1 MFAAP
6 EFPGD
11 EQRTHRARLFNICYL
26 SCNGWLLLVLAGNIM
41 GGRIPTPM
49 NFVLGGAMIVG
60 LAPYLWARLVRLE
73 TGAAMWLA
81 YAFTMATVGM
91 ATLGTIRAPSLGF
104 FLILVVSSGLV
115 FGRRMML
122 AMIVLSSMAVAG
134 LIWAENQ
141 HWLPIPDYRVGVTQ
155 WVTAAGFFAWMGG
168 VTMAA
173 TRQIRHA
180 LARAE
185 REVEERRRAEHE
197 LRESNRQLE
206 EALGRVKTL
215 SGLLPMCAWCHKVR
229 EDEGYW
235 SQLESYL
242 AARTDATI
250 THSICPQCREKHF
263 PVCTKV

>member
-1 MFAAP
+1 
-6 EFPGD
+6 
-11 EQRTHRARLFNICYL
+11 
-26 SCNGWLLLVLAGNIM
+26 
-41 GGRIPTPM
+41 
-49 NFVLGGAMIVG
+49 
-60 LAPYLWARLVRLE
+60 
-73 TGAAMWLA
+73 
-81 YAFTMATVGM
+81 
-91 ATLGTIRAPSLGF
+91 
-104 FLILVVSSGLV
+104 
-115 FGRRMML
+115 
-122 AMIVLSSMAVAG
+122 
-134 LIWAENQ
+134 
-141 HWLPIPDYRVGVTQ
+141 
-155 WVTAAGFFAWMGG
+155 
-168 VTMAA
+168 MAA